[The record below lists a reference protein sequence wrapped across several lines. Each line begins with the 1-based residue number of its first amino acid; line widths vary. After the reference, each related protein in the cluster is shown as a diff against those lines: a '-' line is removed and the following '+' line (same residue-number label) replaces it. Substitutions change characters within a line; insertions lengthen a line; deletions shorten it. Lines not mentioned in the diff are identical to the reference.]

1 MAQLKAVLFDFDD
14 TLISWRNFSGNW
26 GELETDRLRGVLELM
41 KSQACLTEDISL
53 ETLVNAYMEQ
63 TREAWAEARN
73 NLRAP
78 VMPEILRE
86 TLHALGAE
94 PDCFDLESCIE
105 AYSWGKIRGT
115 EVFDDVPPFLEELTT
130 RGIKLGIVTNASQP
144 MSMRD
149 KEVEEHGLMDY
160 FPNCRLSAADAG
172 YLKPHPRI
180 FETALECLN
189 LSPKHTVFIGDNPVA
204 DIGGAQEVGMK
215 AVLRTK
221 PHGQDLTEGI
231 IHPDAIVDTYDELGA
246 IFDAWYPNGW

>member
-26 GELETDRLRGVLELM
+26 GELETDRLRGVLELLQ
-41 KSQACLTEDISL
+41 SQSCLTEDISL
-53 ETLVNAYMEQ
+53 ETLVNAYMEH
-63 TREAWAEARN
+63 TRDAWAEARS

-86 TLHALGAE
+86 TLHSLGAE

-105 AYSWGKIRGT
+105 SYNWGKINGT
-115 EVFDDVPPFLEELTT
+115 EVFEDVPRFLEELTA

-160 FPNCRLSAADAG
+160 FPDCRLSAADAG

-180 FETALECLN
+180 FETALERLN
-189 LSPKHTVFIGDNPVA
+189 MSPKHTVFIGDNPVA

-215 AVLRTK
+215 AILRTK

-231 IHPDAIVDTYDELGA
+231 IQPDAIVDTYDELGA
-246 IFDAWYPNGW
+246 IFDTWYPNGW